1 MKTLLL
7 TSALAFSLSACVTIE
22 VPHLVSDTA
31 KAGRDAYDSVSARR
45 DAKKREKAGATLSHS
60 SIGNKN
66 QSPAEIK
73 QQCEVEAAAKLRQAG
88 GGAQVAYTVVENE
101 IVNIGG
107 GAAANCK
114 LALAR

>member
-31 KAGRDAYDSVSARR
+31 KAGRDAYDSVAARR
-45 DAKKREKAGATLSHS
+45 EAKKREKAATTLSHS
-60 SIGNKN
+60 YIGTRS

-88 GGAQVAYTVVENE
+88 GETQVAYTVVENE
-101 IVNIGG
+101 IANIGG
-107 GAAANCK
+107 AVAANCK
-114 LALAR
+114 LALVR